1 MGIPDEGRTGIVF
14 AMDACRHG
22 GRCMQGHSCRLMT
35 EGMEQNERYTDRL
48 AKYILVAAGAAAIC
62 ATCWF
67 FRSVLAYILIAVVVS
82 LIAKPLM
89 GLMQKVRIK
98 GKKAPDWLLA
108 AFSIIIVLGVL
119 ISILTSVIPIIS
131 GIVKDISMVNIESA
145 ARGIAVP
152 LAEFNEYLQNSFPQL
167 GSDFRIEVTI
177 LNEIQKMFNVSA
189 FSSVLGSAAS
199 FVTSMAIGLFSVVF
213 IGFFFIKDDGLFTE
227 IVCALVSDRHEATT
241 EKAISDIGYLLS
253 RYFIGVI
260 LEMIG
265 VAMINFLGLMFI
277 ARLGFNASIG
287 IAVLTGILNVIP
299 YVGPF
304 MGIIL
309 GTTLSILLKYTSISP
324 IGLDVNFWVFTAIII
339 AILYFTQLIDNFVYQ
354 PLIYSTSIKSK
365 PLEIFIV
372 LLIVG
377 HIGGPLSL
385 IIAIPCYTVVRV
397 IAFRFFGNIKAIK
410 RLIPDERLITNNED

>member
-1 MGIPDEGRTGIVF
+1 
-14 AMDACRHG
+14 
-22 GRCMQGHSCRLMT
+22 
-35 EGMEQNERYTDRL
+35 MESNERYSDKL
-48 AKYILVAAGAAAIC
+48 AKYIIAAAGAAAVLGIC
-62 ATCWF
+62 WY

-89 GLMQKVRIK
+89 RVFQEISIK
-98 GKKAPDWLLA
+98 GREAPDWLLA
-108 AFSIIIVLGVL
+108 ALSIITVLCLL
-119 ISILTSVIPIIS
+119 ISLLTSVVPIIS
-131 GIVKDISMVNIESA
+131 GIVKDVSMVNIESA
-145 ARGIAVP
+145 ARGIALP
-152 LAEFNEYLQNSFPQL
+152 LAEFNSFLTKTFPQL
-167 GSDFRIEVTI
+167 GEGFRIEVTI
-177 LNEIQKMFNVSA
+177 LNELQKMFNVSA

-199 FVTSMAIGLFSVVF
+199 FVTNMAIGLFSVVF
-213 IGFFFIKDDGLFTE
+213 IGFFFIKDDGLFTQ
-227 IVCALVSDRHEATT
+227 IVCALVPDKHEATT
-241 EKAISDIGYLLS
+241 ERAISDIGYLLS

-265 VAMINFLGLMFI
+265 VALINFLGLMFI
-277 ARLGFNASIG
+277 ARMGFNASIG

-304 MGIIL
+304 IGVVF
-309 GTTLSILLKYTSISP
+309 GTLLSVLLKYTSVSP
-324 IGLDVNFWVFTAIII
+324 IGIDVNFWIFVAILV
-339 AILYFTQLIDNFVYQ
+339 AILYFTQLVDNFVYQ

-397 IAFRFFGNIKAIK
+397 IAFRFFGHIKAIK
-410 RLIPDERLITNNED
+410 RLIPDEKLITNEKD

>member
-1 MGIPDEGRTGIVF
+1 MF
-14 AMDACRHG
+14 H
-22 GRCMQGHSCRLMT
+22 
-35 EGMEQNERYTDRL
+35 MENNERYSDKL
-48 AKYILVAAGAAAIC
+48 AKYIIAAAGAAAVVGL
-62 ATCWF
+62 CWY

-89 GLMQKVRIK
+89 GIFQKIRIK

-108 AFSIIIVLGVL
+108 TFSIVIVLGVL
-119 ISILTSVIPIIS
+119 ISILTSVIPIVS
-131 GIVKDISMVNIESA
+131 GIVKEISMVNIESA

-152 LAEFNEYLQNSFPQL
+152 LAEFNEFLVKTFPQL
-167 GSDFRIEVTI
+167 GDGFRIEVTI
-177 LNEIQKMFNVSA
+177 LNELQKMFNVSA

-213 IGFFFIKDDGLFTE
+213 IGFFFIKDDGLFTQ
-227 IVCALVSDRHEATT
+227 IVCALVPDRHEATT
-241 EKAISDIGYLLS
+241 ERAISDIGYLLS

-260 LEMIG
+260 MEMIG
-265 VAMINFLGLMFI
+265 VALINFLGLMFI
-277 ARLGFNASIG
+277 ARMGFHVSLG

-304 MGIIL
+304 IGIVL
-309 GTTLSILLKYTSISP
+309 GTTLSILLKYTSVSP
-324 IGLDVNFWVFTAIII
+324 IGLDVNFWVFTAILI
-339 AILYFTQLIDNFVYQ
+339 AILYFTQLVDNFVYQ

-397 IAFRFFGNIKAIK
+397 IAFRFFGHIKAIK
-410 RLIPDERLITNNED
+410 RLIPDEKLITSEKE

>member
-1 MGIPDEGRTGIVF
+1 
-14 AMDACRHG
+14 
-22 GRCMQGHSCRLMT
+22 
-35 EGMEQNERYTDRL
+35 MELNERYTDKL
-48 AKYILVAAGAAAIC
+48 AKYILAAAGLAI
-62 ATCWF
+62 AFALCWY
-67 FRSVLAYILIAVVVS
+67 FRSVLTYILIAVVVS
-82 LIAKPLM
+82 LVAKPLM
-89 GLMQKVRIK
+89 GVLQKIRIK

-108 AFSIIIVLGVL
+108 ALSIIIVLGLL
-119 ISILTSVIPIIS
+119 ISLITSVIPIVA
-131 GIVKDISMVNIESA
+131 GILKDISMVNIETA

-152 LAEFNEYLQNSFPQL
+152 LAEFNDFLRQAFPQL
-167 GSDFRIEVTI
+167 GSDFRIEITA
-177 LNEIQKMFNVSA
+177 LNELQKLLNVSM
-189 FSSVLGSAAS
+189 FSSVLGSAAT
-199 FVTSMAIGLFSVVF
+199 FVTNMAIGLFSVVF
-213 IGFFFIKDDGLFTE
+213 IGFFFIKDDGLFTQ
-227 IVCALVSDRHEATT
+227 IVCALVPDRHEETT

-265 VAMINFLGLMFI
+265 VALINFLGLAFI
-277 ARLGFNASIG
+277 ARLGLHASIG

-304 MGIIL
+304 IGIIL

-324 IGLDVNFWVFTAIII
+324 IGLDVNFWVFVAILI
-339 AILYFTQLIDNFVYQ
+339 AILYFTQLVDNFVYQ

-397 IAFRFFGNIKAIK
+397 IAFRFFGHIKAIK
-410 RLIPDERLITNNED
+410 RLIPDEKLITNEKD